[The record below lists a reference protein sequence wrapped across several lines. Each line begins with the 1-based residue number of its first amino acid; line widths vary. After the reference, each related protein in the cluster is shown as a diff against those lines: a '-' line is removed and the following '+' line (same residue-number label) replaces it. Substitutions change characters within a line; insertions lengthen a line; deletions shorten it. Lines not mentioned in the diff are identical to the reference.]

1 LNTPSPPLG
10 QAAVAVNPTTSYA
23 YVLAHARYPYP
34 NANLMVINETEM
46 ILPHQIYLPL
56 IAKER
61 SQ

>member
-1 LNTPSPPLG
+1 LG

-46 ILPHQIYLPL
+46 ILPHRIYLPL
-56 IAKER
+56 IAKES